1 MFEWNDEKAR
11 LNLDKHG
18 VSFEEVRTVFD
29 DPLYIGFPDPVHS
42 YNEFRFIVIG
52 QSAMDRLLMVAYTE
66 RRDQIRIISAREAT
80 PKERRKYVKE
90 NS

>member
-1 MFEWNDEKAR
+1 MFEWNDEKAA
-11 LNLDKHG
+11 LNLEKHG

-29 DPLYIGFPDPVHS
+29 DPLYIGFPDPAHS
-42 YNEFRFIVIG
+42 HNEFRFIAIG
-52 QSAMDRLLMVAYTE
+52 QSAQDRLLMVAYTE
-66 RRDQIRIISAREAT
+66 RKDRIRIISAREAT

>member
-1 MFEWNDEKAR
+1 MFEWNDEKAA

-18 VSFEEVRTVFD
+18 VSFEESRTVFD
-29 DPLYIGFPDPVHS
+29 DPFYISFPDPAHS
-42 YNEFRFIVIG
+42 YSEFRYIVIG
-52 QSAMDRLLMVAYTE
+52 QSAMDRILMVAYTE
-66 RRDQIRIISAREAT
+66 RKDCVRIISAREAT

>member
-1 MFEWNDEKAR
+1 MFEWNDEKAA

-18 VSFEEVRTVFD
+18 VSFEEARTVFD
-29 DPLYIGFPDPVHS
+29 DPFYIGFPDPAHA
-42 YNEFRFIVIG
+42 YNEFRYIVIG
-52 QSAMDRLLMVAYTE
+52 QSGMDRLLMVAYTE
-66 RRDQIRIISAREAT
+66 RKDRVRIISAREST

>member
-1 MFEWNDEKAR
+1 MFEWDEKKAA
-11 LNLDKHG
+11 LNLEKHG
-18 VSFEEVRTVFD
+18 VSFEEARTVFD
-29 DPLYIGFPDPVHS
+29 DPLYIGFPDPAHS

-52 QSAMDRLLMVAYTE
+52 QSALDWLLMVAYTE
-66 RRDQIRIISAREAT
+66 RRDRIRIISAREAT